1 MTIIRRKRKQL
12 LLQTARFFDLFRKNT
27 EAVSFAGN
35 HVTLY
40 RYGSEF
46 FPALREAIASARSS
60 VCMEFYTICDDQTG
74 RSIADALLAAAARG
88 VRVYLIYDYIGCFET
103 ATAFFKKLTKGGVCC
118 TAFNPPPFRRGIA
131 WFDKR
136 DHRKIAVIDGRCAFT
151 GGMNIADV
159 YSGCGKGILKW
170 RDVGIRIEGE
180 AVLELHRL
188 FLETW
193 QQERGSVPE
202 CCDAP
207 PPPGMPGDAKM
218 MIVNGGPHHKRS
230 FIRSAFRVGIAGA
243 SESITIASPYFIPG
257 PRVIRSLLRAA
268 GRGVRVRLLLPYK
281 SDVPLVRLVSRSCYG
296 QLMRSGIEIY
306 ELDTAVLHAKVLLI
320 DENWS
325 MLGSANLDYR
335 SFHRNF
341 ELNVVVDSHDFGAQV
356 AEMLEVDLKGARQV
370 ILQEHERRG
379 WPVRLLE
386 RLFTPV
392 SWFL

>member
-1 MTIIRRKRKQL
+1 MTTMRRKRRQL
-12 LLQTARFFDLFRKNT
+12 LLQTARFFDLFRRNT

-35 HVTLY
+35 RVTLY

-46 FPALREAIASARSS
+46 FPALREAIDAAQAS
-60 VCMEFYTICDDQTG
+60 VCMEFYTICDDETG
-74 RSIADALLAAAARG
+74 RSIAESLLAAAARG

-151 GGMNIADV
+151 GGMNIANV
-159 YSGCGKGILKW
+159 YSGCGKGALKW

-180 AVLELHRL
+180 AVLELLRL
-188 FLETW
+188 FRETW
-193 QQERGSVPE
+193 KEERGSIPE
-202 CCDAP
+202 CCEVSP
-207 PPPGMPGDAKM
+207 LLELPGDAKM
-218 MIVNGGPHHKRS
+218 AIINGGPHHKRS
-230 FIRSAFRVGIAGA
+230 FIRSAFRVAIAGA

-268 GRGVRVRLLLPYK
+268 GRGVTVRLLLPYK
-281 SDVPLVRLVSRSCYG
+281 SDVPLVRLVSRSYYG
-296 QLMRSGIEIY
+296 QLLRSGIEIY
-306 ELDTAVLHAKVLLI
+306 ELSSAVLHAKVLLI
-320 DENWS
+320 DENWA

-341 ELNVVVDSHDFGAQV
+341 ELNVVVDSRDFGAQV
-356 AEMLEVDLKGARQV
+356 AEMLELDLKGARQIV
-370 ILQEHERRG
+370 LQEHERRG
-379 WPVRLLE
+379 WSVRFLE
-386 RLFTPV
+386 RLCSPV